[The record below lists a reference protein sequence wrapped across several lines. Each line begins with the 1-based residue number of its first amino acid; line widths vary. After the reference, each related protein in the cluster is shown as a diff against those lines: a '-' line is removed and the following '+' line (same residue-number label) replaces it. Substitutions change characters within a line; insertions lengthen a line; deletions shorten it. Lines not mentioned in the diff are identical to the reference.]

1 MKTRTKTILLLL
13 VSVLFLQGSCKKET
27 DRCPTY
33 KLPPA
38 TQTGANTIGCKVNGQ
53 VCIPRIGGLFS
64 PITKRLCYNEEN
76 GKLNLYFYFIAND
89 KDIECNYP
97 RISINLSAESISSEG
112 VYNLFSSVVKI
123 DYSDGGGGSALHHY
137 SETGYTGQLSII
149 KLDKTSRIISGTF
162 DYEAI
167 RWIISDEY
175 DFNQIAQVTEGR
187 FDFTYNEDGSCV
199 EGYSN

>member
-1 MKTRTKTILLLL
+1 MKTKQYLLIAFAALLL
-13 VSVLFLQGSCKKET
+13 FFQGSCEKDNK
-27 DRCPTY
+27 CPNY
-33 KLPPA
+33 ELPPA

-53 VCIPRIGGLFS
+53 VCIPKIAGLFS
-64 PITKRLCYNEEN
+64 LKTKRLCYNEEN
-76 GKLNLYFYFIAND
+76 GELNLYFYFIAND

-97 RISINLSAESISSEG
+97 RMSINLSADSISNEG
-112 VYNLFSSVVKI
+112 VYNIFSSVVEI

-137 SETGYTGQLSII
+137 SATGYTGQLFIS